1 MKPEVSLTYLEEPAA
16 RPDPEPDE
24 FSLHDP
30 ILFLWIYF
38 DIILGLQG
46 CLLSSDFSPKIV

>member
-1 MKPEVSLTYLEEPAA
+1 MYLEQPAPG
-16 RPDPEPDE
+16 PDPEPDE

-30 ILFLWIYF
+30 ILCLWIYF

-46 CLLSSDFSPKIV
+46 CPLSSDFSLKIL